1 MKERKWYCIKSG
13 SMIQTSS
20 DGNNALGWSYT
31 SFEPSLEVVKQK
43 ISDIIFKDIA
53 DDSNKA
59 FEDKLDEYTID
70 AKVDIRVTEVDPKVI
85 IRYTGN
91 KPITEYVTVCSNG
104 VLIAL
109 YESVESKKYKE
120 FIKTKEYADLKKEE
134 AILVLKYEVTHGYT
148 VQK

>member
-1 MKERKWYCIKSG
+1 MTKERKWYCINSG

-20 DGNNALGWSYT
+20 DGDNALGWSYV
-31 SFEPSLEVVKQK
+31 SYEPSLEAVKQK
-43 ISDIIFKDIA
+43 ISDVIFKDIA
-53 DDSNKA
+53 DDSNKT
-59 FEDKLDEYTID
+59 FMDNLDKYTID
-70 AKVDIRVTEVDPKVI
+70 ARADITVTEVDPKVI

-91 KPITEYVTVCSNG
+91 KPINEYVIVCSDG

-120 FIKTKEYADLKKEE
+120 FIKTKEYADMKNEKSILKC
-134 AILVLKYEVTHGYT
+134 EVTHGHT